1 MNNSIATRALL
12 IPEILENIFSYITD
26 YKNLV
31 KLLRVN
37 HIWQLETVRAILK
50 LYRNM
55 FYQYNHSILNTL
67 LIYDLGCLQDNIS
80 RDNISLEYNK
90 PVYNKIYHPGP
101 EENIHDINLKK
112 LFEHKLSSVEH
123 AIVGLQV
130 LYYESLPLIITKKID
145 DLISDYLHLEI
156 EIDEIL
162 YKYVYSI
169 DNDEREPEYLR
180 GDVL

>member
-1 MNNSIATRALL
+1 MNAVTHCLTIS
-12 IPEILENIFSYITD
+12 EILENIFSYITD

-37 HIWQLETVRAILK
+37 HIWQLEAVQTILK

-67 LIYDLGCLQDNIS
+67 LIYDLGHLQGNDS
-80 RDNISLEYNK
+80 K
-90 PVYNKIYHPGP
+90 PVYNKIYHPAP
-101 EENIHDINLKK
+101 EENIHDISFKK
-112 LFEHKLSSVEH
+112 LFEYKLSDVEH

-130 LYYESLPLIITKKID
+130 LYYESLPLIIMKKID
-145 DLISDYLHLEI
+145 NLISDYLHLEI

-169 DNDEREPEYLR
+169 YDNDN
-180 GDVL
+180 VL